1 MFNVGLSELF
11 VIFLIAFLVVGAED
25 LPKVARWLGRQIKGL
40 RLLIKEI
47 KSEVGWNDLVNDTQ
61 GSINHEI
68 KSLKSEFDVSSELN
82 HVSETVEN
90 TMREIKKL

>member
-61 GSINHEI
+61 G
-68 KSLKSEFDVSSELN
+68 FDVSSELN
-82 HVSETVEN
+82 QVSETVEN
-90 TMREIKKL
+90 TMREIKNL